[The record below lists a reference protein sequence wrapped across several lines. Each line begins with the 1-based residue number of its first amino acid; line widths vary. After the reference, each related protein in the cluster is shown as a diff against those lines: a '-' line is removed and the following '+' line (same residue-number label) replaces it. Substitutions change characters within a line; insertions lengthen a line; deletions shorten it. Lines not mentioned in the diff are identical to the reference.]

1 MAVLKGDKI
10 VFAIRFT
17 DAQSEEKT
25 LRVLYQTTGSR
36 SKSRDEIEV
45 NTKDI
50 DGVDYGKKEE
60 TVSFEGLM
68 GTDDPALEQLERH
81 IDEALF
87 AEILEINIDTLE
99 AKVGKYMISS
109 LEFEYPDEEN
119 ATYSFEGKLIGKTTK
134 ETLTSV
140 PEGATTID

>member
-1 MAVLKGDKI
+1 MAILKGDKI
-10 VFAIRFT
+10 VYAIRFT
-17 DAQSEEKT
+17 DDISSEKT
-25 LRVLYQTTGSR
+25 LRVLYQTSGSR

-68 GTDDPALEQLERH
+68 GTDDPTLEQLERH
-81 IDEALF
+81 LDEALF

-99 AKVGKYMISS
+99 AKAGKYMISS
-109 LEFEYPDEEN
+109 LDFEYPDEES
-119 ATYSFEGKLIGKTTK
+119 ATYSFEGKLVGNTTR
-134 ETLTSV
+134 ETLTEA
-140 PEGATTID
+140 PAGATTID